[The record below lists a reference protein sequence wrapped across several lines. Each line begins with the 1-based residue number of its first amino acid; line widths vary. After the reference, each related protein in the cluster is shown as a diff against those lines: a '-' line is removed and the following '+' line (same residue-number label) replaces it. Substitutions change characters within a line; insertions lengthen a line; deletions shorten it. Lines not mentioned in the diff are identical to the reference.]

1 MSGSI
6 SETGGTRMQSFPAN
20 ILFWSKGERLRD
32 GWLSLN
38 IENDKIK
45 VCAQRQSD
53 YI

>member
-32 GWLSLN
+32 G
-38 IENDKIK
+38 
-45 VCAQRQSD
+45 
-53 YI
+53 